1 MSLHPNKRRY
11 AAMVGVG
18 GVGSGIF
25 FALEGNHTLG
35 REESRGGR
43 LLDRRDYCKLHIVS
57 HYVKRLLGPDFAVI
71 PVGKVGD
78 DQVGVTLLEEMRQAG
93 LDLRYMERSAGE
105 RTLFAVCFIYP
116 DGSGGNL
123 TGNHSA
129 CASVD
134 DSFVGRAEPEFVRLA
149 GKGIALA
156 MPEVPLP
163 ARRKLLEF
171 GTTYGFLR
179 AASFTSAEMRQI
191 VQDDTLQLVD
201 LLGINLD
208 EAAAAV
214 GISTEDKD
222 PEVIVEAAVEA
233 LSSIDNRLQITI
245 TAGRRGSWSWDGRS
259 LIHLPAFPANV
270 ASTAGAGDAHLA
282 GIIAGL
288 TAGLPLAGAHE
299 LGALTAALS
308 ITSPHTIN
316 PDVDRG
322 SLREF
327 ASAIRAP
334 LSDALR
340 ELLANTSR
348 GAQHGQSRKTYA

>member
-1 MSLHPNKRRY
+1 MSHLSLHPKKCRY
-11 AAMVGVG
+11 AAMIGVG

-25 FALEGNHTLG
+25 FALDDNHTLG

-78 DQVGVTLLEEMRQAG
+78 DQAGAALLEEMRQAG
-93 LDLRYMERSAGE
+93 LDLRYMERAAGE
-105 RTLFAVCFIYP
+105 QTLFAVCFIYP

-123 TGNHSA
+123 TGSHSA

-134 DSFVGRAEPEFVRLA
+134 ASFVGRAEPEFIRFA
-149 GKGIALA
+149 GRGIALA

-163 ARRKLLEF
+163 ARRKLLEL
-171 GTTYGFLR
+171 GTTYGRLR

-191 VQDDTLQLVD
+191 VQDDSLRLVD

-214 GISTEDKD
+214 GSSPEDKP
-222 PEVIVEAAVEA
+222 PEVIVETAVKA
-233 LSSIDNRLQITI
+233 LCSLDSRLQITI
-245 TAGRRGSWSWDGRS
+245 TAGRRGSWSWDGGS
-259 LIHLPAFPANV
+259 LVHFAAFPARV
-270 ASTAGAGDAHLA
+270 VSTAGAGDAHLA

-308 ITSPHTIN
+308 VTSPHTIN

-327 ASAIRAP
+327 ASATHAP
-334 LSDALR
+334 LSDAVW
-340 ELLANTSR
+340 ELLANTSQ
-348 GAQHGQSRKTYA
+348 GARHG